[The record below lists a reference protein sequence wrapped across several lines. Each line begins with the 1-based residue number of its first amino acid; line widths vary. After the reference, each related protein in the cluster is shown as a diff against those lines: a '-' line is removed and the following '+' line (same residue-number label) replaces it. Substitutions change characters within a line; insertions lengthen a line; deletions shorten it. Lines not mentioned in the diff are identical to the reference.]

1 MRILITA
8 LLILG
13 TFIGQ
18 TSLVDVIAISTIRP
32 NLLITLTVIVGL
44 MGGSE
49 RGGWTGLAIG
59 ILMDMLSG
67 RVFGM
72 YSILGLL
79 VGIIAGF
86 FQDSVFL
93 ENALSAIF
101 LSFCFVFGYEII
113 FFIINYVL
121 WGQTHI
127 WQAIWK
133 YALPTAVYSA
143 VFAGIFYRP
152 LLKLEKWLRRRE
164 RYW

>member
-1 MRILITA
+1 MRILVTA

-13 TFIGQ
+13 TFIAQ
-18 TSLVDVIAISTIRP
+18 TSLVDVVAVFSIRP
-32 NLLITLTVIVGL
+32 NLLMTFTVILGI
-44 MGGSE
+44 MGGPV
-49 RGGWTGLAIG
+49 RGGWTGLWVG
-59 ILMDMLSG
+59 VLMDMLSG

-72 YSILGLL
+72 YAILGLL

-86 FQDSVFL
+86 FQDSIFL

-101 LSFCFVFGYEII
+101 LTFCFVLGYEIV
-113 FFIINYVL
+113 FFVINYVL

-127 WQAIWK
+127 WQAIWQ

-152 LLKLEKWLRRRE
+152 LFKLEKWLTRRE